1 MSSEM
6 SSEMSSNVSPL
17 NYLYVIAITFVLL
30 ASLKAGYYGVCS
42 KTKLSTVKRVFLLIV
57 GASALYLLF
66 APNVR
71 TFLPFLGK
79 TVFPPSLLLLSE
91 QAGTNAT
98 VIVKAEGAEK
108 VAYWAA
114 HADEGIVESEP
125 MKAYNSYENIGVAAV
140 VDGKATLK
148 LKCPTEYKVKKG
160 MIKLPRHVH
169 YRLIYSNGVISEVL
183 TAKLEEQCTTKS
195 IIKNVNIINQSNE

>member
-1 MSSEM
+1 
-6 SSEMSSNVSPL
+6 MSSNVSPL
-17 NYLYVIAITFVLL
+17 NYIYVIAITFVIL
-30 ASLKAGYYGVCS
+30 ASLKAGYYGLCS
-42 KTKLSTVKRVFLLIV
+42 KIKMSTIKRVFLLLV
-57 GASALYLLF
+57 GVSALYLLF

-91 QAGTNAT
+91 QSNTNAT
-98 VIVKAEGAEK
+98 VIVNAQGAIK

-114 HADEGIVESEP
+114 HADEGEVKLDP
-125 MKAYNSYENIGVAAV
+125 MKAYESYENIGVASV

-169 YRLIYSNGVISEVL
+169 YRLIYENGVISEVMSI
-183 TAKLEEQCTTKS
+183 KLEDQCRTKS
-195 IIKNVNIINQSNE
+195 ETNKL

>member
-1 MSSEM
+1 MK
-6 SSEMSSNVSPL
+6 SNVSPL
-17 NYLYVIAITFVLL
+17 NYIYVIAICLVLV
-30 ASLKAGYYGVCS
+30 ASLKAGYYGICS
-42 KTKLSTVKRVFLLIV
+42 KTKMATIKRVFLLLV

-91 QAGTNAT
+91 QADTNVT
-98 VIVKAEGAEK
+98 VVVNAPGAVK

-114 HADEGIVESEP
+114 HADEGMVESNP
-125 MKAYNSYENIGVAAV
+125 FDAYDNYENIGVAAV
-140 VDGKATLK
+140 SNDKATLK

-169 YRLIYSNGVISEVL
+169 YRLIYDNGVISEVL
-183 TAKLEEQCTTKS
+183 TAKLEKQCALS
-195 IIKNVNIINQSNE
+195 SVINK

>member
-1 MSSEM
+1 
-6 SSEMSSNVSPL
+6 MSSNVSPL
-17 NYLYVIAITFVLL
+17 NYLYVIAISFVLL
-30 ASLKAGYYGVCS
+30 ASIKAGYYGVCS
-42 KTKLSTVKRVFLLIV
+42 KMQMSTIKRVFLLLV

-98 VIVKAEGAEK
+98 VIVNAPQAIK

-114 HADEGIVESEP
+114 HQDEGNVESDP

-169 YRLIYSNGVISEVL
+169 YRLIYDNGVISEVF
-183 TAKLEEQCTTKS
+183 TSKLEEQCTTKS
-195 IIKNVNIINQSNE
+195 ATNKV

>member
-1 MSSEM
+1 
-6 SSEMSSNVSPL
+6 MSSNVSPL

-42 KTKLSTVKRVFLLIV
+42 KMQMSPAKRVFLLIV

-91 QAGTNAT
+91 QAETNAT
-98 VIVKAEGAEK
+98 VIVKADNAIK

-114 HADEGIVESEP
+114 HADEGVVESDP
-125 MKAYNSYENIGVAAV
+125 MKAYDSYENIGVAAV

-148 LKCPTEYKVKKG
+148 LKCPTEYKVQKG
-160 MIKLPRHVH
+160 MIKLPKHVH

-183 TAKLEEQCTTKS
+183 TAKLERQCNK
-195 IIKNVNIINQSNE
+195 